1 MKKPSKF
8 KTKKRDIIE
17 LAIIIAVFAGIYFSG
32 YQAEVF
38 GKVQQVVLNTG
49 LMNAGVLDESAIKKA
64 SYDLVLSDAKAKKL
78 DMKTLKGKTIFIN
91 LWATWCAPCVAEM
104 PSIQALYDKTK
115 HLDDLVFLMI
125 SEDKN
130 FEKAKSWADKKG
142 FDFPIYQ
149 RLSNL
154 PDMYETGVIPST
166 FVISPE
172 GKIIVKKE
180 GMANYDTRRFL
191 KMLTKMSEN

>member
-1 MKKPSKF
+1 MKKAVKAKF
-8 KTKKRDIIE
+8 KKRDIIE
-17 LAIIIAVFAGIYFSG
+17 LVLIIAVFAGIYFSG

-38 GKVQQVVLNTG
+38 GKVQQLVLKTG
-49 LMNAGVLDESAIKKA
+49 MMNAGVLDESAVKKA
-64 SYDLVLSDAKAKKL
+64 SYDLVLSDSEGNEL

-104 PSIQALYDKTK
+104 PSIQALYDKTQ

-125 SEDKN
+125 SEDKD
-130 FEKAKSWADKKG
+130 FEKATRWAGKKG

-149 RLSNL
+149 RLTNL
-154 PDMYETGVIPST
+154 PDVYETGVIPST

-172 GKIIVKKE
+172 GKVKVKKA
-180 GMANYDTRRFL
+180 GMANYDTGRFL
-191 KMLTKMSEN
+191 KMLTKMTED